1 MANCLW
7 GRWRSTRVAEFTGAD
22 MTMKP
27 TNPIFTGL
35 PTTIFEV
42 MSGLARETGA
52 INLGQG
58 FPDVDGPEEVRRVA
72 AEAFLAGPNQ
82 YPPMMGLPV
91 LRQAVAAINERF
103 HGLAVD
109 WQTEVMVTSGA
120 TEALADAI
128 LGLVRPGDEVVL
140 IEPLYDSYLPIVR
153 QAGGIPKPVRVAPPN
168 WEIDPKALAAAFS
181 DRTKAILI
189 NTPMNPAGK
198 VFAREELE
206 LIAGLCLK
214 HDAVVIS
221 DEVYEH
227 LVFDGKR
234 HVSPMQLP
242 GMRDRVVRIGSAG
255 KTFSL
260 TGWKV
265 GYVTAAPALME
276 PIAKAHQFVT
286 FTTPPALQTAVAH
299 GLSFGD
305 DYFDGFASGLQAK
318 RDRLSKGL
326 SALGFCVLPSAGTY
340 FVVTDTGPL
349 GIDDDAEACLRM
361 TREAGVAAV
370 PVSAFYV
377 SEPPKRFIRFC
388 FSKRDEVLDEA
399 VARLAAWIKKQGR

>member
-1 MANCLW
+1 
-7 GRWRSTRVAEFTGAD
+7 
-22 MTMKP
+22 MKP
-27 TNPIFTGL
+27 NNPIFTGL

-58 FPDVDGPEEVRRVA
+58 FPDVDGPEEVRRAA
-72 AEAFLAGPNQ
+72 AEAFIAGPNQ

-91 LRQAVAAINERF
+91 LRQAVAAINKRF
-103 HGLAVD
+103 YGLDVD
-109 WQTEVMVTSGA
+109 WATEVMVTSGA

-128 LGLVRPGDEVVL
+128 LGLIRPGDEVVL

-153 QAGGIPKPVRVAPPN
+153 QAGGIAKPVRIAPPT
-168 WEIDPKALAAAFS
+168 WELDPDALAAAFS
-181 DRTKAILI
+181 DKTKAILI

-198 VFAREELE
+198 VFSRAELE

-227 LVFDGKR
+227 LVFDGGR
-234 HVSPMQLP
+234 HLSPMQIP
-242 GMRDRVVRIGSAG
+242 GLRDRVVRIGSAG

-286 FTTPPALQTAVAH
+286 FTTPPALQVAVAH
-299 GLSFGD
+299 GLAFGD
-305 DYFDGFASGLQAK
+305 DYFDGFVADLQGK
-318 RDRLSKGL
+318 RDRLSNGL
-326 SALGFCVLPSAGTY
+326 AALGFTVLPSAGT
-340 FVVTDTGPL
+340 FFITTDTGPL
-349 GIDDDAEACLRM
+349 GIDDDAQACLRM

-370 PVSAFYV
+370 PLSAFYV
-377 SEPPKRFIRFC
+377 SDPPKRFIRFC
-388 FSKRDEVLDEA
+388 LSKRDEVLDEA
-399 VARLAAWIKKQGR
+399 VARLGGWIDRQGR

>member
-1 MANCLW
+1 
-7 GRWRSTRVAEFTGAD
+7 
-22 MTMKP
+22 MKP

-58 FPDVDGPEEVRRVA
+58 FPDVDGPEEVRRAA
-72 AEAFLAGPNQ
+72 AEAFIAGPNQ
-82 YPPMMGLPV
+82 YPPMMGLPA
-91 LRQAVAAINERF
+91 LRQAVAAINKRF
-103 HGLAVD
+103 YGLDVD
-109 WQTEVMVTSGA
+109 WATEVMVTSGA

-153 QAGGIPKPVRVAPPN
+153 LAGGIPKPVRIAPPT
-168 WEIDPKALAAAFS
+168 WEIDPDALAAAFS
-181 DRTKAILI
+181 DKTKAILI

-198 VFAREELE
+198 VFSRAELE

-227 LVFDGKR
+227 LVFDGGR
-234 HVSPMQLP
+234 HLSPMQIP
-242 GMRDRVVRIGSAG
+242 GLRDRVVRIGSAG

-260 TGWKV
+260 TGWKI

-286 FTTPPALQTAVAH
+286 FTTSPALQVAVAH
-299 GLSFGD
+299 GLAFGD
-305 DYFDGFASGLQAK
+305 DYFDGFVADLQGK
-318 RDRLSKGL
+318 RDRLSNGL
-326 SALGFCVLPSAGTY
+326 ATLGFTVLPSAGTF
-340 FVVTDTGPL
+340 FVTTDTGPL
-349 GIDDDAEACLRM
+349 GVDDDADACLRM

-370 PVSAFYV
+370 PLSAFYV
-377 SEPPKRFIRFC
+377 SDPPKRFIRFC
-388 FSKRDEVLDEA
+388 VSKRDEVLDEA
-399 VARLAAWIKKQGR
+399 GARLAGWIDRQGR

>member
-1 MANCLW
+1 
-7 GRWRSTRVAEFTGAD
+7 
-22 MTMKP
+22 MKP

-58 FPDVDGPEEVRRVA
+58 FPDVDGPEEVRRAA

-91 LRQAVAAINERF
+91 LRQAVAAINKRF
-103 HGLAVD
+103 YGLDID
-109 WQTEVMVTSGA
+109 WASEVMVTSGA

-140 IEPLYDSYLPIVR
+140 IEPLYDSYLPIVL
-153 QAGGIPKPVRVAPPN
+153 QAGGIPRPVRIAPPN
-168 WEIDPKALAAAFS
+168 WQLDPGALASAFS

-198 VFAREELE
+198 VFSPQELE
-206 LIAGLCLK
+206 LIASLCQK
-214 HDAVVIS
+214 HDAMVIS

-227 LVFDGKR
+227 LVFDGGR
-234 HVSPMQLP
+234 HLSPMQLP

-265 GYVTAAPALME
+265 GYVTAAPALMG
-276 PIAKAHQFVT
+276 PIAKAHQFIT

-305 DYFDGFASGLQAK
+305 DYFAGFVTGLQAK
-318 RDRLSKGL
+318 RDRLSNGL
-326 SALGFCVLPSAGTY
+326 SALGFSVLPSAGTY
-340 FVVTDTGPL
+340 FIVTDTGPL

-377 SEPPKRFIRFC
+377 SAPPKRFIRFC

-399 VARLAAWIKKQGR
+399 VARLAAWIDKQGH

>member
-1 MANCLW
+1 
-7 GRWRSTRVAEFTGAD
+7 
-22 MTMKP
+22 MKP

-58 FPDVDGPEEVRRVA
+58 FPDLDGPEEVRRAA
-72 AEAFLAGPNQ
+72 AEAFIAGPNQ

-91 LRQAVAAINERF
+91 LRQAVAAINKRF
-103 HGLAVD
+103 YGLDVD
-109 WQTEVMVTSGA
+109 WATEVMVTSGA

-153 QAGGIPKPVRVAPPN
+153 QAGGIPKPVRIAPPT
-168 WEIDPKALAAAFS
+168 WELDPEALAAAFS
-181 DRTKAILI
+181 DKTKAILI

-198 VFAREELE
+198 VFSRAELE

-214 HDAVVIS
+214 HDAVIIS

-227 LVFDGKR
+227 LVFDGGR
-234 HVSPMQLP
+234 HLSPMQIP
-242 GMRDRVVRIGSAG
+242 GLRDRVVRIGSAG

-286 FTTPPALQTAVAH
+286 FTTPPALQVAVAH
-299 GLSFGD
+299 GLAFGD
-305 DYFDGFASGLQAK
+305 DYFDGFVADLQGK
-318 RDRLSKGL
+318 RDRLSNGL
-326 SALGFCVLPSAGTY
+326 AALGFTVLPSAGTF
-340 FVVTDTGPL
+340 FVTTDTGPL

-370 PVSAFYV
+370 PLSAFYV
-377 SEPPKRFIRFC
+377 SDPPKRFIRFC

-399 VARLAAWIKKQGR
+399 VSRLAGWIDRQGR

>member
-1 MANCLW
+1 M
-7 GRWRSTRVAEFTGAD
+7 
-22 MTMKP
+22 MKP

-42 MSGLARETGA
+42 MSGLARDTGA

-82 YPPMMGLPV
+82 YPPMMGLPA
-91 LRQAVAAINERF
+91 LRQAVAAINQRF
-103 HGLAVD
+103 YGLDVD

-128 LGLVRPGDEVVL
+128 LGIVRPGDEVVL

-153 QAGGIPKPVRVAPPN
+153 QAGGIAKTVRIAPPN
-168 WEIDPKALAAAFS
+168 WELDPEALSAAFS

-198 VFAREELE
+198 VFSREELD

-214 HDAVVIS
+214 HDVVVIS

-234 HVSPMQLP
+234 HVSPMQIP

-265 GYVTAAPALME
+265 GYVTASPALME

-299 GLSFGD
+299 GLSFEG

-326 SALGFCVLPSAGTY
+326 STLGFSVLASAGTY

-370 PVSAFYV
+370 PVSAFYA

-399 VARLAAWIKKQGR
+399 IARLAAWIDKQGR

>member
-1 MANCLW
+1 
-7 GRWRSTRVAEFTGAD
+7 
-22 MTMKP
+22 MKP

-42 MSGLARETGA
+42 MSGLARDTGA

-82 YPPMMGLPV
+82 YPPMMGLPA
-91 LRQAVAAINERF
+91 LRQAVAAINQRF
-103 HGLAVD
+103 YGLDVD

-153 QAGGIPKPVRVAPPN
+153 QAGGIAKTVRIAPPN
-168 WEIDPKALAAAFS
+168 WELDPEALSAAFS

-198 VFAREELE
+198 VFSRGELE
-206 LIAGLCLK
+206 LIASLCQQ

-234 HVSPMQLP
+234 HVSPMQIP
-242 GMRDRVVRIGSAG
+242 GMRDRVVEERCGRHG
-255 KTFSL
+255 
-260 TGWKV
+260 
-265 GYVTAAPALME
+265 E
-276 PIAKAHQFVT
+276 Q
-286 FTTPPALQTAVAH
+286 PPLLAQ
-299 GLSFGD
+299 G
-305 DYFDGFASGLQAK
+305 
-318 RDRLSKGL
+318 
-326 SALGFCVLPSAGTY
+326 PAGTR
-340 FVVTDTGPL
+340 
-349 GIDDDAEACLRM
+349 LRIQ
-361 TREAGVAAV
+361 
-370 PVSAFYV
+370 PVGA
-377 SEPPKRFIRFC
+377 
-388 FSKRDEVLDEA
+388 L
-399 VARLAAWIKKQGR
+399 

>member
-1 MANCLW
+1 
-7 GRWRSTRVAEFTGAD
+7 
-22 MTMKP
+22 MKP

-58 FPDVDGPEEVRRVA
+58 FPDVDGPEEVRRAA
-72 AEAFLAGPNQ
+72 AEAFIAGPNQ
-82 YPPMMGLPV
+82 YPPMMGLPA
-91 LRQAVAAINERF
+91 LRQAVAAINKRF
-103 HGLAVD
+103 YGLDVD
-109 WQTEVMVTSGA
+109 WATEVMVTSGA

-153 QAGGIPKPVRVAPPN
+153 QAGGIPKPVRIAPPT
-168 WEIDPKALAAAFS
+168 WEIDPEALAAAFS
-181 DRTKAILI
+181 DKTKAILI

-198 VFAREELE
+198 VFSRAELE

-227 LVFDGKR
+227 LVFDGGR
-234 HVSPMQLP
+234 HLSPMQIP
-242 GMRDRVVRIGSAG
+242 GLRDRVVRIGSAG

-286 FTTPPALQTAVAH
+286 FTTPPALQVAVAH
-299 GLSFGD
+299 GLAFGD
-305 DYFDGFASGLQAK
+305 DYFDGFVADLQGK
-318 RDRLSKGL
+318 RDRLSNGL
-326 SALGFCVLPSAGTY
+326 AALGFTVLPSAGTF
-340 FVVTDTGPL
+340 FVTTDTGPL

-370 PVSAFYV
+370 PLSAFYV
-377 SEPPKRFIRFC
+377 SDPPKRFIRFC

-399 VARLAAWIKKQGR
+399 VSRLAGWIDRQGR